1 MNRRATIRRTT
12 IRRTTIGIGLA
23 LPLLIALAG
32 LALANV
38 QPARTADNLAYP
50 DLAMARLADIDIV
63 KADGQLQLRFSA
75 TIVNVGQG
83 PFELNATRPDAA
95 SSFSVVQKVYGTGGS
110 ASIPIPG
117 ADLVWGGDG
126 HVHWHVRNLETYELD
141 RLDNGS
147 KVGTGMKGGFC
158 FYDSTVFNRSLPGA
172 PPAAVYVPGTVCGQ
186 NDQSASA
193 VRMGISVG
201 YGDRYP
207 SILPD
212 QFIDVTNL
220 TSGNYRLYA
229 TADLSGLFTEA
240 NESNNQTWVD
250 LKLQISDKGKGSSKA
265 RVIGYGPTP

>member
-1 MNRRATIRRTT
+1 MNRRTT
-12 IRRTTIGIGLA
+12 ITFGFA
-23 LPLLIALAG
+23 LPLLIGVAA
-32 LALANV
+32 LALAAAK
-38 QPARTADNLAYP
+38 PARPADNPAYP

-63 KADGQLQLRFSA
+63 NASGQLQLRFSA

-83 PFELNATRPDAA
+83 PFELNATRPDAT
-95 SSFSVVQKVYGTGGS
+95 SGFSIVQKVYGTGGS
-110 ASIPIPG
+110 TSIPIPG

-126 HVHWHVRNLETYELD
+126 HAHWHVRNLERYELD

-158 FYDSTVFNRSLPGA
+158 FFDSAVFNRSLTGA

-186 NDQSASA
+186 NDQSALT

-207 SILPD
+207 YNLPD

-229 TADLSGLFTEA
+229 TADQNGLFTET
-240 NESNNQTWVD
+240 NEGNNQTWVD

>member
-1 MNRRATIRRTT
+1 MNRL
-12 IRRTTIGIGLA
+12 TTIGIGFG
-23 LPLLIALAG
+23 LPLLIAVAA
-32 LALANV
+32 LALAIV

-50 DLAMARLADIDIV
+50 DLAMARLADIGV
-63 KADGQLQLRFSA
+63 VNANGQLQLRFSA

-83 PFELNATRPDAA
+83 PFEINATRPNVT
-95 SSFSVVQKVYGTGGS
+95 SGFSVAQKVYGTGTS
-110 ASIPIPG
+110 TSIPIPG

-126 HVHWHVRNLETYELD
+126 HNHWHVRNLETYDLN

-147 KVGTGMKGGFC
+147 KVGTGMKTGFC
-158 FYDSTVFNRSLPGA
+158 FFDNVVFNTSLPGA
-172 PPAAVYVPGTVCGQ
+172 PASAVYMPGTVCGP

-201 YGDRYP
+201 YGDRYG
-207 SILPD
+207 STLRD

-229 TADLSGLFTEA
+229 TADQSGLFTEA
-240 NESNNQTWVD
+240 DENNNQTWVD
-250 LKLQISDKGKGSSKA
+250 LKLQLSDKGKGGSKA